1 MIYQSQFSDYND
13 QLYSVELETPPT
25 GSETQWF
32 TIFDDE
38 INITDQKGW
47 SSWADYSNY
56 SVGQTDYG
64 FNNEGFYIW
73 HNPYISRT
81 LPDNYVWFNIAPGI
95 INGIQKGDV
104 IEIHFKFKGFQQED
118 RNNSTKS
125 SYGVWFG
132 HITASNNIET
142 ATFDTDD
149 HIELTTFSTDAS
161 THTTGED
168 YVYTYQCNGTSLSG
182 IDYDY
187 FGFITRDCNVNCIK
201 FSDMYI
207 LNKTNGERINV
218 TNGTFGWILGDAYPS
233 SAFMGDLHV
242 SNQVFNQD
250 DEIEITTTNQANVS
264 QKTYYRRNWNNG
276 GTSLFGSGKYCEI
289 WTNSDSGNFYT
300 FDNCEYQ
307 TNTKVKY
314 PDFHMYK
321 AVSLRKGYMYNVKVI
336 YKSKQG
342 AGCNIYLMRNGNV
355 VASEPLHK
363 TSGDDSALVLFQTT
377 LTDDVD
383 EIRVGSVGGNYQRDF
398 YVYRV
403 LCERL
408 EIKQTRVD
416 VTLGGEPFTVEL
428 QGDDEDLF
436 KPIRTSIATATI
448 VSEDYLF
455 NLYSNQND
463 INVRLIKGDYDGDIE
478 WMGVVKPLVF
488 DMGYNQELEE
498 IQIECADYISSLE
511 SIYLTDLDI
520 ITNHPIMSFGE
531 LFNKILFE
539 NTKYKNLYVPDLV
552 NFDMLSTYQISTRNF
567 IDDDCKI
574 VTENNQTTLL
584 YADKNWSLYKILEE
598 MCKYMG
604 FTLIVEGEDVIL
616 IPYLQLQFTYTYK
629 QYEIGVNLTLV
640 DDDVTIQHLK
650 SVVNLYD
657 NSDLSL
663 LPVLNKFSVKTKTN
677 KVKEIIPDFLDDD
690 NVENITNVP
699 VGQQTTWETSIDL
712 GEYEFDDKTY
722 QCDVKMLKT
731 KSDKCTNYIYHQ
743 DHINTQNVTYPNS
756 STDYNTN
763 YIHTYNTYPVRY
775 SGLIDSYGCGII
787 DFRAIE
793 QKEDADS
800 NLKSNSM
807 TAYERYLVFS
817 KGNDINLNML
827 GSHLP
832 MFKIVSDEMQFT
844 NKMALQISVS
854 MMQTPYERNGSTG
867 SLKNTYDK
875 VPIERDEDMHL
886 EVDSDLLSGKSQGYY
901 QTNQLCHFTMII
913 KIGDYYFHNIGSKW
927 NENGSFIG
935 YNEFFRNGWWTSGD
949 MDEYIYSGL
958 GSTRLQFDNESNTY
972 AFGKSMSETD
982 NSGDNSINQENGGY
996 WVMFNANEHQQEGSS
1011 SHDTDHINLPEKF
1024 SGKLE
1029 IIFMPNT
1036 LVCTEDNRDTFGVD
1050 TTFLKDFKVKL
1061 VVPRNMEYT
1070 EDEWNS
1076 ETQIDAVI
1084 DSESLRKAQTIE
1096 VEMHTD
1102 FGKCPSYSV
1111 VMGAHDYQIIN
1122 MNEGSHCAE
1131 EWIVYNYTNQYS
1143 DVRKV
1148 LDTSVNGE
1156 IHPYSLITM
1165 TGRNHFG
1172 KMVVDSYKK
1181 DYRTGYTKVKLIE
1194 ICNLQEQI

>member
-25 GSETQWF
+25 GSETQWVQVLADGG
-32 TIFDDE
+32 IKQGNQCGWLSWGDNDE
-38 INITDQKGW
+38 
-47 SSWADYSNY
+47 Y
-56 SVGQTDYG
+56 VGQTDYRFTQWG
-64 FNNEGFYIW
+64 FQMW
-73 HNPYISRT
+73 HNSYISRS
-81 LPDNYVWFNIAPGI
+81 LPDGQYWFNVSGGYF
-95 INGIQKGDV
+95 NGIEIGDV
-104 IEIHFKFKGFQQED
+104 LEFKFKFKGFQTQD
-118 RNNSTKS
+118 RSNGQLKA
-125 SYGVWFG
+125 YGIKFG
-132 HITASNNIET
+132 HIIATNSEGVTTYSLDSSIDCTA
-142 ATFDTDD
+142 FGTDVEN
-149 HIELTTFSTDAS
+149 HS
-161 THTTGED
+161 
-168 YVYTYQCNGTSLSG
+168 NGTEYSFTFQSMG
-182 IDYDY
+182 SSVPNTIAKWDY
-187 FGFITRDCNVNCIK
+187 FGFVIRNTNCNCFKV
-201 FSDMYI
+201 SDLVIY
-207 LNKTNGERINV
+207 NKTKGTSFTIIGGSTQWSLQNYYDGLIADSMGE
-218 TNGTFGWILGDAYPS
+218 
-233 SAFMGDLHV
+233 LHM
-242 SNQVFNQD
+242 D
-250 DEIEITTTNQANVS
+250 IAETTTNQAQQTVS
-264 QKTYYRRNWNNG
+264 TGRHNNQSNGLFESGYYFEAYTG
-276 GTSLFGSGKYCEI
+276 
-289 WTNSDSGNFYT
+289 SDSGNFYT
-300 FDNCEYQ
+300 FDQCAYMVNDSYRFP
-307 TNTKVKY
+307 NWY
-314 PDFHMYK
+314 MYK
-321 AVSLRKGYMYNVKVI
+321 KIDLVPGTYKFYINNTQTQGLGTYLYM
-336 YKSKQG
+336 
-342 AGCNIYLMRNGNV
+342 LRNGEIVERRQFTNYGF
-355 VASEPLHK
+355 E
-363 TSGDDSALVLFQTT
+363 TT
-377 LTDDVD
+377 IFTITTTQLVD
-383 EIRVGSVGGNYQRDF
+383 EIRIGNTEQTTYFRENYITD
-398 YVYRV
+398 VW
-403 LCERL
+403 LERL

-448 VSEDYLF
+448 VSENYLF

-498 IQIECADYISSLE
+498 IQIECADYIGSLE
-511 SIYLTDLDI
+511 NVYLTDIDI

-539 NTKYKNLYVPDLV
+539 NTKYKNLYVPNLT
-552 NFDMLSTYQISTRNF
+552 NFDMLSTYRISTRNF

-574 VTENNQTTLL
+574 VTQNNQTTLL

-604 FTLIVEGEDVIL
+604 VTLVVEGEDVIL
-616 IPYLQLQFTYTYK
+616 IPYLQLQFTYTFKKYS
-629 QYEIGVNLTLV
+629 IGSSLTLIGNSY
-640 DDDVTIQHLK
+640 TKSHSK

-699 VGQQTTWETSIDL
+699 VGQQTTWETSINL

-731 KSDKCTNYIYHQ
+731 KSDKCTNYIHVQ
-743 DHINTQNVTYPNS
+743 SPKPTTV
-756 STDYNTN
+756 DYDPSI
-763 YIHTYNTYPVRY
+763 IHTYHNYPVRY
-775 SGLIDSYGCGII
+775 TGLVDGYCGGII

-793 QKEDADS
+793 QKEEDDS
-800 NLKSNSM
+800 NLKSNAM
-807 TAYERYLVFS
+807 TSYERYLVLA
-817 KGNDINLNML
+817 KGSDDNINL
-827 GSHLP
+827 LP
-832 MFKIVSDEMQFT
+832 IWLPCFKIVSDEMQFT
-844 NKMALQISVS
+844 NKMALQISGS
-854 MMQTPYERNGSTG
+854 LIQTPYVKASNGVDVE
-867 SLKNTYDK
+867 NVFDQ
-875 VPIERDEDMHL
+875 VPIERDEDMHISFEAL
-886 EVDSDLLSGKSQGYY
+886 APGVSNAYH
-901 QTNQLCHFTMII
+901 QTEMFGFVTMDI
-913 KIGDYYFHNIGSKW
+913 KVGDYYFHNSRYDKNFLREGFW
-927 NENGSFIG
+927 DT
-935 YNEFFRNGWWTSGD
+935 TSD
-949 MDEYIYSGL
+949 SG
-958 GSTRLQFDNESNTY
+958 GMNSTRLQFDNEQNEW
-972 AFGKSMSETD
+972 AFGKSMSEVD
-982 NSGDNSINQENGGY
+982 NSGDSAINQDNSGY
-996 WVMFNANEHQQEGSS
+996 WIMFKANEDNLGTS
-1011 SHDTDHINLPEKF
+1011 LPEKF
-1024 SGKLE
+1024 TGRLE
-1029 IIFMPNT
+1029 ITFYPNWT
-1036 LVCTEDNRDTFGVD
+1036 QSLNDDHRYFGSD
-1050 TTFLKDFKVKL
+1050 IQFLKDFKVKL

-1102 FGKCPSYSV
+1102 FGKCPAYSV
-1111 VMGAHDYQIIN
+1111 VMGAQDYQVIN

-1165 TGRNHFG
+1165 TGRSHFG